1 MAINPYFPVSYQPI
15 GFNQPVI
22 PPYSPQNQAIT
33 GDYGQ
38 SLTNTHPS
46 QITPQNGIIWV
57 QGESGAKAYPVAP
70 NQTVQLWDSE
80 GQVVY
85 LKSADGSGMPSMKIL
100 DYTIR
105 ETPVAKPLQ
114 TAQQDMSAYVTKE
127 EFEKRLAELVS
138 HETEKKVTLNE

>member
-22 PPYSPQNQAIT
+22 PPYSAQNQAIT

-38 SLTNTHPS
+38 ALTNTHTN
-46 QITPQNGIIWV
+46 QMTPQNGIIWV

-85 LKSADGSGMPSMKIL
+85 LKSADGSGMPSMKISGQWNAM
-100 DYTIR
+100 R
-105 ETPVAKPLQ
+105 
-114 TAQQDMSAYVTKE
+114 SH
-127 EFEKRLAELVS
+127 LVWY
-138 HETEKKVTLNE
+138 LPI